1 MYMNRTAE
9 LALLEEASRARS
21 QTSIPC
27 ENVTNFWSQSSKSPL
42 SNLSLV
48 SSDTDHRRVIFTNK
62 NIWHSKVKAV
72 LPWFSL
78 MVLMVHICVLM
89 GPFVIRES
97 TCFVVDMKVH
107 PCHYRACN
115 IIQDAL
121 DTSALRTAKWSLP
134 GIQKEMTPAMTE
146 KYLLTTKSQVSAAF
160 SIEFCK
166 CSGSE

>member
-9 LALLEEASRARS
+9 LALLEKASRARS
-21 QTSIPC
+21 QASIPWQ
-27 ENVTNFWSQSSKSPL
+27 NVTNFWSQSSKSPL
-42 SNLSLV
+42 SNLS
-48 SSDTDHRRVIFTNK
+48 SDTDQWVILTNK
-62 NIWHSKVKAV
+62 NIWHFKVKAV

-89 GPFVIRES
+89 CPFVIRES

-115 IIQDAL
+115 FIQDAL
-121 DTSALRTAKWSLP
+121 NTSALRTAKWILP

-146 KYLLTTKSQVSAAF
+146 KYLFTTKSQVSAAF